1 MDHTAHAMSRPR
13 AYADRLAALE
23 SGAPSAVSLREGV
36 ALAQHH
42 ALATDARVMLLGES
56 VGRLGGA
63 FGSSEGLQAR
73 FGAERV
79 LDLPISSAGTVGLAI
94 GLALA
99 GKRPIVELGGALG
112 PALGQLQQELAAPG
126 AENPTPVV
134 LRWVQDTPD
143 VFVPVGA
150 VADVQHL
157 QIALPSTPEDAQGLL
172 LGALKQDGAVL
183 LIETVSVLSV
193 QGQHSVTPLTM
204 GRATVRKAGDQLTV
218 LTAGA
223 GVMAALSAAAESELS
238 IEVIDLVSLRPLDL
252 PTVVASVSRTG
263 RVLLAVEPGW
273 GALAEE
279 LLNTVTRAC
288 FLHLESPPQTVTASA
303 AAIRE
308 AASQS
313 VHY

>member
-1 MDHTAHAMSRPR
+1 MDHTASAVSRPR
-13 AYADRLAALE
+13 AYADRLAALQ
-23 SGAPSAVSLREGV
+23 SGAPTEVSLREGV

-42 ALATDARVMLLGES
+42 ALATDARVMVLGEA

-79 LDLPISSAGTVGLAI
+79 IDLPISSAGTVGLAI

-126 AENPTPVV
+126 AELPTPVV
-134 LRWVQDTPD
+134 LRWVQDTPEAAS
-143 VFVPVGA
+143 PLAA
-150 VADVQHL
+150 VAAAKNL
-157 QIALPSTPEDAQGLL
+157 QLAMPSTAEDAQGLI
-172 LGALKQDGAVL
+172 LGALGQDAAVL
-183 LIETVSVLSV
+183 IIESVGVLGER
-193 QGQHSVTPLTM
+193 GQHSVTPLPT
-204 GRATVRKAGDQLTV
+204 GRAKVRRAGDQVTV
-218 LTAGA
+218 LSAGA
-223 GVMAALSAAAESELS
+223 GVLAALSAAEDSAVSM
-238 IEVIDLVSLRPLDL
+238 EVIDLVSLRPLDL
-252 PTVVASVSRTG
+252 PTVVASVARTG
-263 RVLLAVEPGW
+263 RVLLAVDPGW

-279 LLNTVTRAC
+279 LLGAVTRAC
-288 FLHLESPPQTVTASA
+288 FLHLESPPQTVAANA

-313 VHY
+313 LHY

>member
-1 MDHTAHAMSRPR
+1 MDHTAHAVSRPR

-79 LDLPISSAGTVGLAI
+79 IDLPISSAGAVGLAI
-94 GLALA
+94 GLGLA
-99 GKRPIVELGGALG
+99 GRRPIVELGGALG

-126 AENPTPVV
+126 AENPTPIV
-134 LRWVQDTPD
+134 LRWVQDTPNAP
-143 VFVPVGA
+143 VPVG
-150 VADVQHL
+150 VVSDVKHL
-157 QIALPSTPEDAQGLL
+157 QIALPSTPEDAQGLI

-183 LIETVSVLSV
+183 IIETVSVLGAE
-193 QGQHSVTPLTM
+193 GQHSVTPLAL
-204 GRATVRKAGDQLTV
+204 GRAKVRREGQQVTVI
-218 LTAGA
+218 TAGA
-223 GVMAALSAAAESELS
+223 GVGAALAAAEASEVS

-263 RVLLAVEPGW
+263 RVLLAAEPGW
-273 GALAEE
+273 GALAAEI
-279 LLNTVTRAC
+279 LHAVTQAC
-288 FLHLESPPQTVTASA
+288 FLHLESPPQTVAATASA
-303 AAIRE
+303 IAE

-313 VHY
+313 LHY

>member
-1 MDHTAHAMSRPR
+1 MDHTAHAVSRPR

-23 SGAPSAVSLREGV
+23 SGTPSAVSLREGV

-79 LDLPISSAGTVGLAI
+79 IDLPISSAGAVGLAI
-94 GLALA
+94 GLGLA
-99 GKRPIVELGGALG
+99 GKRPVVELGGALG

-126 AENPTPVV
+126 AENPTPIV
-134 LRWVQDTPD
+134 LRWVQDTPHAP
-143 VFVPVGA
+143 VPVGV
-150 VADVQHL
+150 VADVTNL
-157 QIALPSTPEDAQGLL
+157 QIALPSTPEAAQGLL
-172 LGALKQDGAVL
+172 LGALQQDGAVL
-183 LIETVSVLSV
+183 IIETVSVLSEE
-193 QGQHSVTPLTM
+193 GQHSVTPLPL
-204 GRATVRKAGDQLTV
+204 GRANLRRAGDQLTV
-218 LTAGA
+218 ITAGS
-223 GVMAALSAAAESELS
+223 GVKAALAAAAESDVS

-252 PTVVASVSRTG
+252 PTIVASVSRTG
-263 RVLLAVEPGW
+263 RVLLAAEPGW
-273 GALAEE
+273 GAVSEE
-279 LLNTVTRAC
+279 ILGAVTRAC

-303 AAIRE
+303 AAIVE

-313 VHY
+313 LHY

>member
-1 MDHTAHAMSRPR
+1 MDHTAHAVSRPR

-79 LDLPISSAGTVGLAI
+79 IDLPISTAGAVGLAI
-94 GLALA
+94 GLGLA
-99 GKRPIVELGGALG
+99 GKRPVVELGGALG

-126 AENPTPVV
+126 AENPTPIV

-143 VFVPVGA
+143 APVPVG
-150 VADVQHL
+150 VVSDVKHL
-157 QIALPSTPEDAQGLL
+157 QIALPSTPEDAQGLI

-183 LIETVSVLSV
+183 IIETVSVLGAE
-193 QGQHSVTPLTM
+193 GQHSVTPLAL
-204 GRATVRKAGDQLTV
+204 GRAKVRREGQQVTVI
-218 LTAGA
+218 TAGA
-223 GVMAALSAAAESELS
+223 GVGAALAAAEASEVS

-263 RVLLAVEPGW
+263 RVLLAAEPGW
-273 GALAEE
+273 GALAAEI
-279 LLNTVTRAC
+279 LHAVTQAC
-288 FLHLESPPQTVTASA
+288 FLHLESPPQTVAATASA
-303 AAIRE
+303 IAE

-313 VHY
+313 LHY